1 MVVKWRFE
9 RGGFWNWPIREG
21 TFVRFSLDFRAFFTT
36 ARFPPRG
43 GLNFVEFRFSGRA
56 FKFLMIEVF
65 WVGKSWKN

>member
-43 GLNFVEFRFSGRA
+43 GLNFVEFRFWRRRSVLGE
-56 FKFLMIEVF
+56 K
-65 WVGKSWKN
+65 VGKIE